1 MMIVDT
7 KLKGLCDEIVR
18 IADPVRVILF
28 SFKQDTE
35 GNLSSV
41 KLCVIIK
48 GGDSRLVEQ
57 KLYVEIDS
65 ELPFDVLVYTRD
77 EWDELIRDDMGFAAR
92 INSSG
97 RVLHAAD

>member
-1 MMIVDT
+1 MMILDT
-7 KLKGLCDEIVR
+7 KIKGLCDEIVR

-41 KLCVIIK
+41 KLCVVIK
-48 GGDSRLVEQ
+48 GEDSRMMEQ

-65 ELPFDVLVYTRD
+65 ELPFDVLVYNRD
-77 EWDELIRDDMGFAAR
+77 EWNELISDGMSFAAR

-97 RVLHAAD
+97 RVLYAAD